1 MFLFLSS
8 AGGVVASNV
17 MLWSPMP
24 GLWGAVGWWWYV
36 PATVAYPFLIP
47 LLVTFGLASLLPLE
61 ILRRYRNKWKK
72 HTQDLNREFW
82 TVADEETKVEY
93 FGTTA
98 TSDEDWVKKFFG
110 GKDDEK
116 DEAEHGAYMPVGGLG
131 DDDDDDVDDELERK
145 WSQNMASAY
154 NAEFGGLDDDKLHEK
169 QNGLLQQ
176 WKLPFGKNNRNMTQ
190 SELHGDDAV
199 PLSNGNA
206 RSTSATSSRQQR
218 PSLMAKWRDSWANR
232 GSGSGEMGGRQ
243 GTQLGSVNYRD
254 HDDDDQDI
262 PANRGLM
269 S

>member
-1 MFLFLSS
+1 M
-8 AGGVVASNV
+8 
-17 MLWSPMP
+17 
-24 GLWGAVGWWWYV
+24 

-199 PLSNGNA
+199 PLSNGDA

-218 PSLMAKWRDSWANR
+218 PSLMAKWRDSWAHR
-232 GSGSGEMGGRQ
+232 GSGSGEMGSRQ

-254 HDDDDQDI
+254 HDDDDEDI

>member
-1 MFLFLSS
+1 LFVSFAFLS

-61 ILRRYRNKWKK
+61 ILRRYRSKWKK

-82 TVADEETKVEY
+82 AVADEETKVEY

-98 TSDEDWVKKFFG
+98 TADEDWVKKFFG
-110 GKDDEK
+110 GKDDEQ
-116 DEAEHGAYMPVGGLG
+116 DEAEHGAYMPVGEGG
-131 DDDDDDVDDELERK
+131 DDADDDVDDELERK

-154 NAEFGGLDDDKLHEK
+154 NAEFGVGDDKLQEK
-169 QNGLLQQ
+169 QKGLLQQ
-176 WKLPFGKNNRNMTQ
+176 WKQSLRKNRNMTQ

-199 PLSNGNA
+199 PLSNGA
-206 RSTSATSSRQQR
+206 ATSGNPNQQR
-218 PSLMAKWRDSWANR
+218 PSLMGKWRDSWANR
-232 GSGSGEMGGRQ
+232 GSGSGELVERQ
-243 GTQLGSVNYRD
+243 GTQLGSVNYRY
-254 HDDDDQDI
+254 HDDDDEDI
-262 PANRGLM
+262 PANRGLI